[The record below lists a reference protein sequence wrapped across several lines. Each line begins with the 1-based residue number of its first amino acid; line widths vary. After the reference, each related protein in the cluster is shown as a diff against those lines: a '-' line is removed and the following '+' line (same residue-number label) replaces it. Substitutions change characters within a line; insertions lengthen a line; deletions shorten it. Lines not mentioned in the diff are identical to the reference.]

1 MVQDLARFSALES
14 SQGAAEEQRIRAV
27 EEFPADRHHLGETV
41 ACAVLDCF
49 CGESGLPFIAA
60 APLFSTASTQLA
72 CDCEEFKDSD
82 DAV

>member
-1 MVQDLARFSALES
+1 VES
-14 SQGAAEEQRIRAV
+14 CQGAAEEQRIRAV

-41 ACAVLDCF
+41 ASAVLK
-49 CGESGLPFIAA
+49 SGAA
-60 APLFSTASTQLA
+60 AMNGRPDSPQKQSSTASTQLA

>member
-41 ACAVLDCF
+41 ACAVLK
-49 CGESGLPFIAA
+49 SGAA
-60 APLFSTASTQLA
+60 AMNSRPDSPQKQSSTASTQLA